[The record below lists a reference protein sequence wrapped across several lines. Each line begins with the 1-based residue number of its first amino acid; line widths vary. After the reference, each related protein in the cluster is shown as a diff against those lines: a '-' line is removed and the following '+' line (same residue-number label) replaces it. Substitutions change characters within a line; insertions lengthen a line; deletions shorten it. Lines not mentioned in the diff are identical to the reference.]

1 MLTHSEDRLV
11 WFRAVGGI
19 VGEEEP
25 SIQLSKSFTTG
36 ERQQKDYKRGG
47 HEDVKERKW
56 GHYRMGSIISVG
68 TDNGNQERCV
78 SHADKVPG
86 GWNALNRSKWLTV
99 KYIFY
104 IPHRNNYL

>member
-1 MLTHSEDRLV
+1 MIFCMLVHREIINVDT
-11 WFRAVGGI
+11 FRRQAGL
-19 VGEEEP
+19 
-25 SIQLSKSFTTG
+25 IQSCWWDCRIRRTIDTTKKSFTTG
-36 ERQQKDYKRGG
+36 ERQQKGYKREG

-86 GWNALNRSKWLTV
+86 GCNALNRSK
-99 KYIFY
+99 
-104 IPHRNNYL
+104 